1 MGLIYA
7 TMLIG
12 VYISSL
18 NRGIACP
25 DWPLCPNGF
34 AYPPDK
40 FFYEHFHRLVAIV
53 AAIFTGITLIFVR
66 KSKWRLN
73 RLVVAI
79 ITSLLSA
86 TDSHGIFSISTKLN
100 PYVVAIYL
108 SIGVTIF
115 SLTFLLLRESY
126 VEIKKKEFK
135 SKTILYYHH
144 NKNFIFNVNTSSSIS
159 NSNSEY

>member
-1 MGLIYA
+1 MRKSQFLNLILPFVSMGLIYA

-18 NRGIACP
+18 NKGIECP

-40 FFYEHFHRLVAIV
+40 FFYEHFHRLVAII
-53 AAIFTGITLIFVR
+53 AAIFTAITLIFVR
-66 KSKWRLN
+66 KSNWKFN

-79 ITSLLSA
+79 LTSLL
-86 TDSHGIFSISTKLN
+86 TVQIIMGYFVVSTKLN
-100 PYVVAIYL
+100 PYVVAIHL

-115 SLTFLLLRESY
+115 SLAFLLLRESY
-126 VEIKKKEFK
+126 LEIK
-135 SKTILYYHH
+135 
-144 NKNFIFNVNTSSSIS
+144 N
-159 NSNSEY
+159 